1 MRRYVMI
8 LGAALAL
15 LASACGGGPTDEEF
29 KAELTKD
36 GFFSDEQADCVV
48 EKLHEA
54 GINPGDLTDQ
64 ALGDN
69 DPPAEAVAIT
79 TECLLGGDLTD
90 EMQDSVDEMVEDMSD
105 GVGEGEPNA
114 YGDDPAL
121 DRMWDGCE
129 AGDMQAC
136 DDLYLDSPF
145 GSEYEAFGNTCGN
158 RSDGTEFC
166 A

>member
-1 MRRYVMI
+1 MRRYLII

-15 LASACGGGPTDEEF
+15 LATACGGGPTDEEF
-29 KAELTKD
+29 KAQLTD
-36 GFFSDEQADCVV
+36 GGFFSDEQADCVV

-64 ALGDN
+64 SLGD
-69 DPPAEAVAIT
+69 DEPPAEAIAIT
-79 TECLLGGDLTD
+79 TECLFDGEFSDD
-90 EMQDSVDEMVEDMSD
+90 IADSISD
-105 GVGEGEPNA
+105 SDANS

-121 DRMWDGCE
+121 DSLYDGCE

-136 DDLYLDSPF
+136 DDLYLESPF
-145 GSEYEAFGNTCGN
+145 GSEYEAFGDSCGD
-158 RSDGTEFC
+158 RREPAGFC